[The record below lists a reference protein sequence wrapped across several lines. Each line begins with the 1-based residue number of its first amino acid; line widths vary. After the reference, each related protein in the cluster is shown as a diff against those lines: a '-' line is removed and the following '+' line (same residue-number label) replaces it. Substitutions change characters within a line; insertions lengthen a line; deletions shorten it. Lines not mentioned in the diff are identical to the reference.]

1 MPHTT
6 IGDSCAEAGRGEVAV
21 LVLCFNDSKWLHR
34 CLTSVLATKDEH
46 FSVYVIDNASVDGS
60 VDLVKSN
67 FPQVRVVKNTRN
79 LGFAAGNNE
88 GIRVALGNGADF
100 IVLLNTDTWVEE
112 DWLTELRKP
121 FAADPSIGVVTAMIK
136 NYESEEFDKNFS
148 QILASTPEF
157 IQDAWDGRV
166 RPWYHTDTGSGAA
179 LMARRSFYEDVGVID
194 PVFFMYFEEID
205 LIRRGRYLGYRA
217 AFSTTGVIHHHN
229 HLETPTAGRPTKARF
244 ERGYMIFTL
253 KNQFET
259 LSKCIIKFLLEIV
272 SRPVGAILK
281 GEWKRT
287 LTLLGIGAELL
298 VRSPSI
304 LRRRHQEMHSPS
316 RLPEMRWLRPQ
327 VGRHR
332 D

>member
-1 MPHTT
+1 MSHTT
-6 IGDSCAEAGRGEVAV
+6 EDASRHGGGQGHIAV

-34 CLTSVLATKDEH
+34 CLTSLLATKDEH

-60 VDLVKSN
+60 VDFVTSN
-67 FPQVRVVKNTRN
+67 FPQVRVVRNSRN

-88 GIRVALGNGADF
+88 GIRVAVEDGADF
-100 IVLLNTDTWVEE
+100 LVLLNTDTWVEE
-112 DWLTELRKP
+112 NWLTELRKP
-121 FAADPSIGVVTAMIK
+121 FAADPSIGVVTAMIE
-136 NYESEEFDKNFS
+136 NYDNDRFDKNFS
-148 QILASTPEF
+148 QILAATPEF

-166 RPWYHTDTGSGAA
+166 KPWYHTDTGSGAA

-205 LIRRGRYLGYRA
+205 LIRRGRYLGYKA

-253 KNQFET
+253 KNQFEP
-259 LSKCIIKFLLEIV
+259 LAKCIIKFLLEVV

-281 GEWKRT
+281 GQWKRT
-287 LTLLGIGAELL
+287 LTLLGTGAELL
-298 VRSPSI
+298 VRSPAI
-304 LRRRHQEMHSPS
+304 LYRRHLEMHSPS
-316 RLPEMRWLRPQ
+316 RLPEMRWLRPGT
-327 VGRHR
+327 GRTR